1 MTDAER
7 WESLADRHTAGMFGP
22 LRSRVEGN
30 VTAAQERWGE
40 VVKVR
45 RGGGRAVRN
54 LMRWYLDLCRSLE

>member
-7 WESLADRHTAGMFGP
+7 WESLADRHTADMFGP

-30 VTAAQERWGE
+30 VTATQERWGE

-45 RGGGRAVRN
+45 RREGAEVLVEDR
-54 LMRWYLDLCRSLE
+54 LL